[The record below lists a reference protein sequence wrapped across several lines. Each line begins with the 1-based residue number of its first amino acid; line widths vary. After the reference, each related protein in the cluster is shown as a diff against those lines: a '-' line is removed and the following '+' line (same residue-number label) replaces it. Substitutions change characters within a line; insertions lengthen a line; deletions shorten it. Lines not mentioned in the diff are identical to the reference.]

1 MVKERAKTSRRSRLR
16 RKRKKEEVGGKR
28 GQGEMEPM
36 DNTAGISGY
45 KASCFLRGSNVEN
58 QHNEPQ
64 FKHVLIVLEYL
75 LPWHFQYKAIY
86 SY

>member
-1 MVKERAKTSRRSRLR
+1 MVKEMAKTSRRSRLR

-28 GQGEMEPM
+28 GQGEMEPT
-36 DNTAGISGY
+36 DSISGN

-75 LPWHFQYKAIY
+75 LP
-86 SY
+86 